1 MVMKNIKYAYV
12 NVRVF
17 MAAALLFAAGC
28 KTTQKTAETVPSD
41 IPPEDL
47 VSYTEDIRPLMVRSC
62 TPCHF
67 PDKGRKKYLDT
78 YKATRNN
85 IKDIIARCELPVDHP
100 DYMPFKSK
108 KPALTT
114 DEIATMKK
122 WMEQGMPE

>member
-1 MVMKNIKYAYV
+1 MKFIKNRSYSIWSLV
-12 NVRVF
+12 IILSFTIV
-17 MAAALLFAAGC
+17 GC
-28 KTTQKTAETVPSD
+28 KTSQPTATEKPASD

-47 VSYTEDIRPLMVRSC
+47 VSYAEDIRPIMVRSC

-85 IKDIIARCELPVDHP
+85 IDAIIARCELPVDHP

-108 KPALTT
+108 KPALTSE
-114 DEIATMKK
+114 EITMLKT
-122 WMEQGMPE
+122 WIEQGMPE